1 MKKFKKPLVII
12 ASFLL
17 LSIGA
22 LAAIP
27 YFFKDKIIA
36 LIKENINESLYA
48 TVDFT
53 DVDISLLRNF
63 PTCCYNIPKYTQ
75 P

>member
-48 TVDFT
+48 QLILQMLILVYF
-53 DVDISLLRNF
+53 VISQMLELV
-63 PTCCYNIPKYTQ
+63 
-75 P
+75 

>member
-36 LIKENINESLYA
+36 LIKENINESYMQQLILQMLILVYF
-48 TVDFT
+48 V
-53 DVDISLLRNF
+53 ISQMLELV
-63 PTCCYNIPKYTQ
+63 
-75 P
+75 